1 MLAEYYYC
9 SFSLS
14 KMDFLK
20 DLKRFLHPIQLCSIM
35 CNYARLETQGSRPE
49 AFGLFQYVKRFIH
62 PIQLCSIMC
71 NYARLE
77 TQGSWP
83 EAFGLFQYIKLVSTS
98 LPGRILSYGSRIWY
112 FRIVLEPQSW
122 KNRPLRKTYST

>member
-49 AFGLFQYVKRFIH
+49 AFGLFQY
-62 PIQLCSIMC
+62 
-71 NYARLE
+71 
-77 TQGSWP
+77 
-83 EAFGLFQYIKLVSTS
+83 IKLVSTS
-98 LPGRILSYGSRIWY
+98 LPGRILSYGSRI
-112 FRIVLEPQSW
+112 
-122 KNRPLRKTYST
+122 